1 MSEAYRFLYRP
12 YAELLYLALKDD
24 PFYAA
29 MERSVDSDQPE
40 RARQAMFAYLDYSM
54 VEAELHDALHRPSD
68 HMYGVSIWSKPLSA
82 ETAQAKREKKQAF
95 IAQHMGET
103 SLKTYNN
110 IVSYMSEQS
119 GQYVDD
125 NYWYLSIVGVL
136 PEFQGRGLGVGLLS
150 SVLAEADEQGIPT
163 YLETFT
169 PRNESFYERLG
180 YQVSARI
187 KEPSIPATYALM
199 LRPAGG

>member
-1 MSEAYRFLYRP
+1 MLGNEG
-12 YAELLYLALKDD
+12 LLLLAL
-24 PFYAA
+24 
-29 MERSVDSDQPE
+29 
-40 RARQAMFAYLDYSM
+40 
-54 VEAELHDALHRPSD
+54 
-68 HMYGVSIWSKPLSA
+68 
-82 ETAQAKREKKQAF
+82 
-95 IAQHMGET
+95 
-103 SLKTYNN
+103 
-110 IVSYMSEQS
+110 
-119 GQYVDD
+119 
-125 NYWYLSIVGVL
+125 
-136 PEFQGRGLGVGLLS
+136 GLGVGLLS